1 METGFEEVYSLP
13 VVLEGF
19 FHAFPHE
26 PMYVNSYS
34 PYGNIFGHVHGNP
47 MYRDKSSH
55 SFCACV
61 ERIGYTPQ
69 FEKIKKRDVQG
80 AAFGGC
86 RDCKI
91 KLPFSLW
98 PNCN

>member
-1 METGFEEVYSLP
+1 M
-13 VVLEGF
+13 LEGF
-19 FHAFPHE
+19 FMLSHE

-61 ERIGYTPQ
+61 ERIGYTPVQ
-69 FEKIKKRDVQG
+69 FEKIKNEMSREQRLE
-80 AAFGGC
+80 AAET
-86 RDCKI
+86 
-91 KLPFSLW
+91 
-98 PNCN
+98 